1 MLTFSHILELDPRL
15 ARRRR
20 NIVTDYSYI
29 RRRMLW
35 SGHEVGG
42 GGGGVLGLGSR
53 GAAVQ
58 IICARLT
65 LSHTAHTLML
75 TGRPPIRWNTSRKI
89 TTNHRPLQRLLQWVA
104 NEGLKSMQ
112 CHQSNKDFKTN
123 TAVLKEDK
131 IELIVNQPDNVQIRT
146 KILLAPSSLARLW
159 QVYQP
164 MATHW
169 VASSRSKGDTEECK
183 HKR

>member
-1 MLTFSHILELDPRL
+1 MEYEQNFSSKSQPI
-15 ARRRR
+15 
-20 NIVTDYSYI
+20 N
-29 RRRMLW
+29 
-35 SGHEVGG
+35 
-42 GGGGVLGLGSR
+42 GLFY
-53 GAAVQ
+53 
-58 IICARLT
+58 
-65 LSHTAHTLML
+65 
-75 TGRPPIRWNTSRKI
+75 
-89 TTNHRPLQRLLQWVA
+89 TTE
-104 NEGLKSMQ
+104 NEGLKPTQ